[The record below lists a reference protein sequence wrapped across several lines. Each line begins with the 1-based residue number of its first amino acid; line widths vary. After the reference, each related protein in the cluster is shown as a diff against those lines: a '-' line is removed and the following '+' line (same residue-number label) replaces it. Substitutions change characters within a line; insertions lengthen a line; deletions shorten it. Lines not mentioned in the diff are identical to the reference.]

1 MATITIKNIPEG
13 LFRRLKLR
21 AIEHRRSLNQEVIIS
36 LDQSTG
42 VAPLEPQAFLNGAR
56 EIRSLVKGRPI
67 TERRLK
73 QLKSAGRL

>member
-1 MATITIKNIPEG
+1 MATITIKNIPEA

-42 VAPLEPQAFLNGAR
+42 AVPLDPQAFLAGAR
-56 EIRSLVKGRPI
+56 EVRRLVKGSPI

-73 QLKSAGRL
+73 QFKSAGRL